1 MSKPS
6 RLPAVAG
13 TLAGLLAAGLGVLY
27 FYPHGGK
34 TPAPAALPA
43 PAAMSA
49 MSPARLTREQAV
61 QRLMALPELR
71 AWSAA
76 IERNSGGAHR
86 GAVIEYDPAPRLVDG
101 KPYYQ
106 MSFVENTPQAAV
118 TWQGFL
124 VAVAGGDILVED
136 EANDTLLDVERWRRE
151 QQPLQRVAPHQ
162 ETR

>member
-27 FYPHGGK
+27 FAPHGDK
-34 TPAPAALPA
+34 APAPAATNQA
-43 PAAMSA
+43 PAQ
-49 MSPARLTREQAV
+49 RLSREQAMEH
-61 QRLMALPELR
+61 LLALPELK

-76 IERNSGGAHR
+76 IEKNSGGSHH

-106 MSFVENTPQAAV
+106 LNFVENTPQAAV
-118 TWQGFL
+118 AWQGFL
-124 VAVAGGDILVED
+124 VGTNGDILVED
-136 EANDTLLDVERWRRE
+136 EANDQLLTLARWRSE
-151 QQPLQRVAPHQ
+151 QQPMQRAAPRPA
-162 ETR
+162 TP

>member
-27 FYPHGGK
+27 FYPHSGK
-34 TPAPAALPA
+34 APTTTVPAPAETAAPA
-43 PAAMSA
+43 PT
-49 MSPARLTREQAV
+49 RLTREQAV
-61 QRLMALPELR
+61 ERLMALPELK

-76 IERNSGGAHR
+76 IEKTSAGARH

-101 KPYYQ
+101 KSYYQ
-106 MSFVENTPQAAV
+106 MSFVENSPQAAV

-124 VAVAGGDILVED
+124 VGMASGDILVED
-136 EANDTLLDVERWRRE
+136 EASDTLLDLERWRRE
-151 QQPLQRVAPHQ
+151 QQPMRRVAPHQ

>member
-27 FYPHGGK
+27 FYPHSGK
-34 TPAPAALPA
+34 TPTPSALPA
-43 PAAMSA
+43 PAATTGSA
-49 MSPARLTREQAV
+49 PASLTRDQAV
-61 QRLMALPELR
+61 QRLMALPELK
-71 AWSAA
+71 AWSTA
-76 IERNSGGAHR
+76 IEKNSGGAHH

-136 EANDTLLDVERWRRE
+136 ETTDALLDVERWRRE
-151 QQPLQRVAPHQ
+151 QQPLQRPGPTQ

>member
-1 MSKPS
+1 MSKFS

-27 FYPHGGK
+27 FYPPGGK
-34 TPAPAALPA
+34 PLPAAAPPTSSHAPA
-43 PAAMSA
+43 
-49 MSPARLTREQAV
+49 
-61 QRLMALPELR
+61 QRLSRDQAMEHLLALPELE

-76 IERNSGGAHR
+76 IEKNSGGAHH

-106 MSFVENTPQAAV
+106 LNFVENTPQAAV

-124 VAVAGGDILVED
+124 VGTGGDILVED
-136 EANDTLLDVERWRRE
+136 EATDQLLPLARWRSE
-151 QQPLQRVAPHQ
+151 QQPMQRAAPRPA
-162 ETR
+162 TP

>member
-27 FYPHGGK
+27 FYPHGGR
-34 TPAPAALPA
+34 TPPAPAALPT
-43 PAAMSA
+43 PAATTA
-49 MSPARLTREQAV
+49 PARLTREQAV
-61 QRLMALPELR
+61 QRLMALPELK

-76 IERNSGGAHR
+76 IEKNSGGAHH

-106 MSFVENTPQAAV
+106 MSFVENSPQSAV

-124 VAVAGGDILVED
+124 VAMTGGAILVED
-136 EANDTLLDVERWRRE
+136 ETNDMLLDVDRWRRE